1 MAGRKCTSCD
11 ESKVRGNEAGGAAGA
26 WKPHTH
32 LLADGVHQLA
42 ERHGHLPLEIHF
54 TAVFRH
60 HCEIDQLFLLW
71 LQIRRGEGVRRRGGA
86 DHAARHLS
94 LSLGTQLK
102 IPNSRFHQLPRQRN
116 IVAPRVGD
124 IKGRGALHA
133 DTTHEVERLRVQ
145 NQAAGDASKAQLE
158 CGKQSMPEYTT
169 SKSGNPSY
177 LVIFGCDAQTTFG
190 CDVPKP
196 LLSDVMSQNH
206 YFRM

>member
-1 MAGRKCTSCD
+1 
-11 ESKVRGNEAGGAAGA
+11 VRLTCA
-26 WKPHTH
+26 WRAPGVRLACAWRAPGVRLACAWRAPGVRLACAWRAPGVHH

-133 DTTHEVERLRVQ
+133 GTTHEVERLRVQ
-145 NQAAGDASKAQLE
+145 N
-158 CGKQSMPEYTT
+158 
-169 SKSGNPSY
+169 
-177 LVIFGCDAQTTFG
+177 
-190 CDVPKP
+190 
-196 LLSDVMSQNH
+196 
-206 YFRM
+206 